1 MDILDIVNSHLKDR
15 ELLVEDKLHDIVT
28 KLNGG
33 DSLEQLSSLYKVE
46 PAIIKNYLKKEN
58 YYLDPNSNK
67 WLKGNLKTE
76 VGDYITTEQISTIPY
91 KLFYGSNL
99 TFIAQQT
106 NVTIT
111 TLKESL
117 KRFNYKKRWTYTYNA
132 NNQSIIHP
140 DVLKIV
146 HLINSKKYSLEDVA
160 EHLKT
165 DVNEL
170 KETLK
175 AANFR
180 KVWTLESNVEASTIE
195 TNIEGL
201 KIVRDLDT
209 GTLEYIITS
218 GTKFYTSL
226 QVNTI
231 LGINS
236 NYYFNLS
243 SNRFTMNKH
252 FLQLN
257 KEFANKINLAIPSLN
272 ATQFEMLY
280 SEFGL
285 KLLAELS
292 NRNGNFI
299 QFRELEY
306 QKRDHQ
312 IENQNSITNNQIK
325 NDEMI
330 KNENGNIIK
339 HATDK
344 LQNVSYKQHT
354 PLEKVIKDVESLEK
368 IVNRLNN
375 GESLYD
381 VSNEF
386 VINRKLRVP
395 FVTNLQARLEYEG
408 YLYNK
413 EMKKWINSIKTEKE
427 LKNTKKID
435 TSKKELNIEEIISFL
450 NKENSFVKVV
460 DTFGIKN
467 SELRLLLKS
476 KGYKYDGFFK
486 LWTRKDRN
494 ELLKKVSEDLKEGVQ
509 TLAEL
514 EQRGVNTSALT
525 KEIQHHSVMNQ
536 INEKINKNNN
546 EIENDNVDNISSD
559 VTTSLSKCKN
569 EKDVIKNDEHN
580 ENNSKNQQVFD
591 VEETKL
597 LRQMLLEWKAE
608 KSSKA
613 IKNDFNLE
621 VTFRL
626 NNKILKQIDNY
637 SEENM
642 ISKSM
647 VLEEALIQFFGNEKL
662 LNNENGHIKMSE
674 KDDRINQEK
683 NLKIEKELV
692 INNTANPNN
701 WDLAK
706 GNFLISSI
714 LNGTREG
721 RTLKSII
728 EDVSNEIGISATAC
742 QSYWSNKVPEKY
754 KEEFYAIK
762 LDQELNWSDEDMK
775 ILNDLIFVEFAH
787 LTPYEVLPIASN
799 RLKRHIDVV
808 RKKLFELQRSKRLKN
823 N

>member
-15 ELLVEDKLHDIVT
+15 EFLVVDKLHDIVT

-46 PAIIKNYLKKEN
+46 PGIIKNYLKKEN
-58 YYLDPNSNK
+58 YYLDFNSNK
-67 WLKGNLKTE
+67 WLKENQSEE
-76 VGDYITTEQISTIPY
+76 VVGEYISAEQISTVPF

-99 TFIAQQT
+99 YDLADQY
-106 NVTIT
+106 NVSIN
-111 TLKESL
+111 TLIETL
-117 KRFNYKKRWTYTYNA
+117 IRYNYKKRWTSFYNA
-132 NNQSIIHP
+132 NNQSLIQS

-146 HLINSKKYSLEDVA
+146 NLLNSKKKSIEDVA
-160 EHLKT
+160 DQLKIEI
-165 DVNEL
+165 NEL

-175 AANFR
+175 EANFR
-180 KVWTLESNVEASTIE
+180 KVWTLESKVEASKIE
-195 TNIEGL
+195 TYIEGIT
-201 KIVRDLDT
+201 IVRDLDT
-209 GTLEYIITS
+209 GTLEHIITS

-236 NYYFNLS
+236 NYFFSLS
-243 SNRFTMNKH
+243 SNKFILNKH

-257 KEFANKINLAIPSLN
+257 KEITRKINLAIPSLN
-272 ATQFEMLY
+272 ATQFEMLF

-292 NRNGNFI
+292 NQNGNFI
-299 QFRELEY
+299 QFRDLEY
-306 QKRDHQ
+306 LKRDHQ
-312 IENQNSITNNQIK
+312 IENQNSITNIQTK

-330 KNENGNIIK
+330 KNENILK
-339 HATDK
+339 HTTDI

-354 PLEKVIKDVESLEK
+354 PLEKVIKDVEYLEK
-368 IVNRLNN
+368 IVNRLNK

-413 EMKKWINSIKTEKE
+413 EMKKWINNNKTEKD
-427 LKNTKKID
+427 LKNTKKND
-435 TSKKELNIEEIISFL
+435 NSKKEINIEEIISFL

-486 LWTRKDRN
+486 LWTKKDRN
-494 ELLKKVSEDLKEGVQ
+494 ELLKEVSEDLKEGRQ
-509 TLAEL
+509 TLTEL

-536 INEKINKNNN
+536 INAKINNN
-546 EIENDNVDNISSD
+546 ELKNDNISSD
-559 VTTSLSKCKN
+559 ATTSLSKGEN
-569 EKDVIKNDEHN
+569 ENDVIMNDEHK

-613 IKNDFNLE
+613 IENDLNLE

-662 LNNENGHIKMSE
+662 LNNENDVKMSD
-674 KDDRINQEK
+674 KDDRNNKEK
-683 NLKIEKELV
+683 KIKNEKELV

-706 GNFLISSI
+706 ENLLISSI
-714 LNGTREG
+714 LDGTREG
-721 RTLKSII
+721 RTLRSIT
-728 EDVSNEIGISATAC
+728 EDVSKEIGISATAC
-742 QSYWSNKVPEKY
+742 QSYWSNKVSENL

-775 ILNDLIFVEFAH
+775 LLNDLIFVEFAH

-799 RLKRHIDVV
+799 RLKRHVDVV

-823 N
+823 K